1 MDKKSKLLTTKE
13 LANLSGFSTSYFE
26 KGRVLGYGPAW
37 IKLGGAVR
45 YRLED
50 YEAWLIKG
58 RIVPGKTVDL
68 CLGGPK

>member
-37 IKLGGAVR
+37 FKLGGAVR
-45 YRLED
+45 YCLED
-50 YEAWLIKG
+50 YEAWLVNG
-58 RIVPGKTVDL
+58 RIVPGGQSND
-68 CLGGPK
+68 